1 MRFDAHA
8 EQQLGAARAA
18 LDIDVRRR
26 EVAAGDAAGLAE
38 RDPARV
44 VAAAIVGGVQERDA
58 LRGGSIRQIADAIG
72 GAREVDG
79 EHRRAG
85 VGVAGQLAFG
95 QDARGAVQD
104 LDGDRREPDLDVAL
118 EQRHAARERHRLSGR
133 QGRRG
138 CAARAAR
145 RGHPENARGPAEPPP
160 IFGAIVG
167 ASMTLDVKRY
177 PILVVD
183 DEQDNLDAFRFN
195 FKKTFDILTATSG
208 PEALGI
214 LADKD
219 VAVVVT
225 DQRMPKMTGV
235 ELLREIRA
243 QRPETVGIILT
254 AFTDVDV
261 LIEAINLGQVYRY
274 ITKPWDAKDVRG
286 VLQYAIER
294 FHLLRENKKL
304 AAQLQEY
311 TGYLNQQLHG
321 QFDYGNIIGESTAL
335 KDVLA
340 KVEQVATT
348 SSTVL
353 LRGETGTGKE
363 LVAHAI
369 HINSPREEKPFVRVN
384 CAALAPGVLES
395 ELFGHEKGSFTGAV
409 ERRRGRFELADGGTL
424 FLDEVGDL
432 PMEVQI
438 KLLRTLQE
446 RELERVG
453 GNETIKVDVRV
464 VSATNRNLEKMI
476 EDGEFREDLYY
487 RLNVFPIVLPPLRER
502 LDDLPVLVH
511 HFVAKFA
518 RQMGVAAAPATPEAH
533 AKLREYN
540 WPGNVRELEN
550 IIERAM
556 ILAKGAP
563 LAAGHLDFGRRAQA
577 TTPHQSGSMPVPVA
591 APGATP
597 VAAAD
602 DGKSLAE
609 RLLDSERKE
618 IVAAVEKSRGNIASA
633 ARTLGINRSTLY
645 YRLRKHGLEH
655 LLPTKVQ
662 VGGDE
667 PVAGNGGE
675 PT

>member
-1 MRFDAHA
+1 MLEDA
-8 EQQLGAARAA
+8 G
-18 LDIDVRRR
+18 
-26 EVAAGDAAGLAE
+26 
-38 RDPARV
+38 
-44 VAAAIVGGVQERDA
+44 
-58 LRGGSIRQIADAIG
+58 
-72 GAREVDG
+72 
-79 EHRRAG
+79 
-85 VGVAGQLAFG
+85 F
-95 QDARGAVQD
+95 
-104 LDGDRREPDLDVAL
+104 
-118 EQRHAARERHRLSGR
+118 GR
-133 QGRRG
+133 QFPTSSWYERSL
-138 CAARAAR
+138 
-145 RGHPENARGPAEPPP
+145 E
-160 IFGAIVG
+160 
-167 ASMTLDVKRY
+167 MTLDAKRY

-195 FKKTFDILTATSG
+195 FRKTFDILTATSG
-208 PEALGI
+208 PEALAI
-214 LADKD
+214 LAEKP

-235 ELLREIRA
+235 ELLREVRTRA
-243 QRPETVGIILT
+243 PETVGIILT

-274 ITKPWDAKDVRG
+274 ITKPWDAKEVRG

-294 FHLLRENKKL
+294 FHLTEENKRL
-304 AAQLQEY
+304 TAQLAEY

-321 QFDYGNIIGESTAL
+321 EFDFGNIIGESAAL
-335 KDVLA
+335 GDVLA
-340 KVEQVATT
+340 KVEQVAPT
-348 SSTVL
+348 SSTIL

-369 HINSPREEKPFVRVN
+369 HINSPREAKPFVRVN

-395 ELFGHEKGSFTGAV
+395 ELFGHEKGSFTGAI

-487 RLNVFPIVLPPLRER
+487 RLNVFPLNLPPLRDR
-502 LDDLPVLVH
+502 LDDLPALVG
-511 HFVAKFA
+511 HFIGKFA
-518 RQMGVAAAPATPEAH
+518 RQMGVAPAGAGADAL

-550 IIERAM
+550 IIERGM
-556 ILAKGAP
+556 ILAKGAA
-563 LAAGHLDFGRRAQA
+563 LAAVHLDFGRRANTSQSFANAGSGPVQA
-577 TTPHQSGSMPVPVA
+577 IASAPVA
-591 APGATP
+591 SL
-597 VAAAD
+597 AAGD

-633 ARTLGINRSTLY
+633 ARMLGINRSTLY

-662 VGGDE
+662 VGDE
-667 PVAGNGGE
+667 PTGTE
-675 PT
+675 PA